1 MVLPEGVSLRL
12 LILPWVGRAIQIP
25 SHPLRLHIALE
36 LAMGWAEPSAGR
48 LVFLPRFDRVV
59 GFEPV
64 TSHMRGERPNHSA
77 TSVPCPLAG
86 CPITLE
92 PPLPERPRT
101 GLAQEPCKQP
111 RLCLPAVQG
120 RRQAGPCRAADQTGC
135 RPRHALFVPL
145 AKTGPLAQ
153 SHCNR
158 RCLRGHVQVLEMH
171 GSANTRSE

>member
-1 MVLPEGVSLRL
+1 MLPEGVSLRL

-48 LVFLPRFDRVV
+48 LVFLSRFDRVV

-86 CPITLE
+86 CRAENYCLD
-92 PPLPERPRT
+92 
-101 GLAQEPCKQP
+101 GLA
-111 RLCLPAVQG
+111 AAFGV
-120 RRQAGPCRAADQTGC
+120 AGWLLIAARFC
-135 RPRHALFVPL
+135 WW
-145 AKTGPLAQ
+145 
-153 SHCNR
+153 
-158 RCLRGHVQVLEMH
+158 E
-171 GSANTRSE
+171 